1 MDANDR
7 AVQEELRRRL
17 AVIDQET
24 SAGHSEPLARAD
36 LVALVLIIVV
46 AALVGVVAGAI

>member
-7 AVQEELRRRL
+7 AVQEELQRRL

-24 SAGHSEPLARAD
+24 SAGHSRPLPRAD
-36 LVALVLIIVV
+36 LLAFVLIIVV
-46 AALVGVVAGAI
+46 AALVGVVAGAV